1 MKQICVFLLSML
13 LTACS
18 AAPDSAE
25 LVPYDLS
32 EKEQFVLETFGMLE
46 SSQLLSFHAPEE
58 AITLRVH
65 VYQMLSGGAWEE
77 TGGGA
82 TSIDAEREPVDRL
95 DGYFA
100 MRLRKD
106 LGIDFHIRC
115 AGLASYQTD
124 AVDLS
129 AAARAVYLLTDAR
142 EITMETEIPVA
153 LMVYESDAAMPAYC
167 LEDYFEPSR
176 FDGRELVQAVT
187 LEFSAQ
193 GLSTQE

>member
-65 VYQMLSGGAWEE
+65 VYQMLRESLW
-77 TGGGA
+77 TGWTAILLCGCGK
-82 TSIDAEREPVDRL
+82 TWVLIST
-95 DGYFA
+95 FA
-100 MRLRKD
+100 VPGWHPTRRMLWICPQRPEQY
-106 LGIDFHIRC
+106 IF
-115 AGLASYQTD
+115 
-124 AVDLS
+124 
-129 AAARAVYLLTDAR
+129 
-142 EITMETEIPVA
+142 
-153 LMVYESDAAMPAYC
+153 
-167 LEDYFEPSR
+167 
-176 FDGRELVQAVT
+176 
-187 LEFSAQ
+187 
-193 GLSTQE
+193 

>member
-82 TSIDAEREPVDRL
+82 TSIGAEREPVDRL

-176 FDGRELVQAVT
+176 V
-187 LEFSAQ
+187 
-193 GLSTQE
+193 

>member
-82 TSIDAEREPVDRL
+82 TSIGAERE
-95 DGYFA
+95 
-100 MRLRKD
+100 

-193 GLSTQE
+193 GLSAQE

>member
-13 LTACS
+13 LTACVPP
-18 AAPDSAE
+18 PDSAE

-82 TSIDAEREPVDRL
+82 TSIGAEREPVDRL

-100 MRLRKD
+100 MRLRKTWV
-106 LGIDFHIRC
+106 LISTF
-115 AGLASYQTD
+115 
-124 AVDLS
+124 AVPGWHPTRRMLWICPQ
-129 AAARAVYLLTDAR
+129 RPEQY
-142 EITMETEIPVA
+142 I
-153 LMVYESDAAMPAYC
+153 
-167 LEDYFEPSR
+167 F
-176 FDGRELVQAVT
+176 
-187 LEFSAQ
+187 
-193 GLSTQE
+193 